1 MAQNDVMQIKLNNLP
16 VGIMG
21 LKAVME
27 EMAITNADSPDEVVR
42 DLKEIGKYGVM
53 GTRALIINRK
63 VKSVGRVPTR
73 SQLTAWLK
81 EAKGYS

>member
-1 MAQNDVMQIKLNNLP
+1 VAQNDVMQIKLNNLP

-42 DLKEIGKYGVM
+42 EELFK
-53 GTRALIINRK
+53 RL
-63 VKSVGRVPTR
+63 
-73 SQLTAWLK
+73 
-81 EAKGYS
+81 AKKNYIPE